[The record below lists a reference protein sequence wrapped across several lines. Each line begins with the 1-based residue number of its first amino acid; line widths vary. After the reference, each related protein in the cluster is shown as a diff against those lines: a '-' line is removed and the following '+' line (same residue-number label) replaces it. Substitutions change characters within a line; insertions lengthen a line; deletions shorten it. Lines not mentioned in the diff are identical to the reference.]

1 MSAEAERTRPW
12 ETILVDQKGRGSLV
26 SVAREG
32 RLSRYLSGVYVRVGL
47 HLVDESVLALVD
59 WALFNRCNVT
69 FVYPSPAGEVSA
81 LLAAQILITRLLQG
95 RTSPSVGIVTA
106 DATSVA
112 RTWNQLAFGGT
123 SGRAAISDVFPCVRT
138 GPNGEYPRTRRS
150 FKGLL
155 VGRQFVDWPV
165 DVVIRDH
172 LAGPAPGEP
181 KMPTISIHADPLEP
195 SLNRVSEL
203 SEPIWGWAQG
213 EVAMLCSIHSE
224 SGDRHSPFSVSSDRL
239 STIASGIR
247 TTIHVARNSEAE
259 HSSNMLKDDLM
270 TISQM
275 AGDNPPAQLL
285 RGLRVAWNHQRTLQ
299 ALPVRPSQFDRF
311 SGTPPIAAISTD
323 TYEPELRAWA
333 RAIGGE
339 IGELAE
345 IVAGD
350 MADLRGA
357 LEAAPPFITEL
368 SRFVADTEGA
378 LLIVR
383 NGTAA
388 RALVDEL
395 GGDITRGT
403 IGDCRVVSMRT
414 LHRTGRWDRAFVV
427 GMPPRWDW
435 HRLDSGITSDLHLL
449 VLGERE
455 ASSSR
460 RSLRTLHEGRR
471 RWSTTDMRTR
481 AWERL
486 VRRPPPPNPS
496 IPAST
501 LSEPEIVGAFDFV
514 AEPDPFEPFE
524 SLLVGTP
531 LFSEEG
537 PGSTLAQEGDDGLWV
552 TEVEAVGVV
561 TDVGVIRLPTNRIVD
576 IRRGTTLTEV
586 RADRLTPGVF
596 LIINRRGGN
605 AGLLN
610 AVAERLRTYRPD
622 LYVANLVIRDLR
634 SVIRERFQ
642 RSRYSYADL
651 YRRLNELGFDKSYQA
666 ARGYVQENGPIAPR
680 DFADLKRLSD
690 ALELGYDDRRLREV
704 FAAVQ
709 RERNFRRATGRA
721 LAGAARRTTVVSDDD
736 VIDDE
741 TGLSLADLQEL
752 VLEALVLEVNP
763 CESPVPLSETGVLST
778 E

>member
-1 MSAEAERTRPW
+1 MSGGVERARPW
-12 ETILVDQKGRGSLV
+12 ETVLVAHKERGSLV
-26 SVAREG
+26 RVAREG
-32 RLSRYLSGVYVRVGL
+32 RLSRFVNGVYVRVGL

-59 WALFNRCNVT
+59 WALASRSNVT

-81 LLAAQILITRLLQG
+81 LLAAQILVTRLLEN

-106 DATSVA
+106 DTTLVA
-112 RTWNQLAFGGT
+112 RTWNQLSFGGT
-123 SGRAAISDVFPCVRT
+123 SGRAAISDVFPCIRT

-172 LAGPAPGEP
+172 LAGPAPGHP
-181 KMPTISIHADPLEP
+181 KVPTISIYADPLEP
-195 SLNRVSEL
+195 SLNHVSQL
-203 SEPIWGWAQG
+203 GEPIWGWAQG
-213 EVAMLCSIHSE
+213 EVAMLCAIHSE
-224 SGDRHSPFSVSSDRL
+224 SSGRYSPFSISEDRL
-239 STIASGIR
+239 STIASGVR

-259 HSSNMLKDDLM
+259 HWSNMLKDDLI

-275 AGDNPPAQLL
+275 AGDKPSAQLL

-311 SGTPPIAAISTD
+311 SGTPPIAARSTD

-333 RAIGGE
+333 RAIGSE

-350 MADLRGA
+350 MADLRNA
-357 LEAAPPFITEL
+357 LENAPPFITEL
-368 SRFVADTEGA
+368 SRFVTDVEGA

-395 GGDITRGT
+395 GGDVAHGT
-403 IGDCRVVSMRT
+403 IGDCHVASMRA
-414 LHRTGRWDRAFVV
+414 LHRTGKWDQAFVV

-435 HRLDSGITSDLHLL
+435 HRLDSGITADLHLL
-449 VLGERE
+449 VLGGRE
-455 ASSSR
+455 AASSR
-460 RSLRTLHEGRR
+460 RSLKTLHEGRS
-471 RWSTTDMRTR
+471 RWSGEDMRKR
-481 AWERL
+481 AWDRL
-486 VRRPPPPNPS
+486 VRRPPPPVPS
-496 IPAST
+496 IPSSSMT
-501 LSEPEIVGAFDFV
+501 EPHIVGALDFV

-524 SLLVGTP
+524 SLLVSVP

-537 PGSTLAQEGDDGLWV
+537 PGDMLAQEGEDGRWL
-552 TEVEAVGVV
+552 TEVEAVEVV
-561 TDVGVIRLPTNRIVD
+561 TDVGVIRLPTNRMVD
-576 IRRGTTLTEV
+576 IRRESTLTEV

-596 LIINRRGGN
+596 LIVNRRGGN
-605 AGLLN
+605 TGLLN

-634 SVIRERFQ
+634 SVIRKGFQ
-642 RSRYSYADL
+642 RSRFSYADL
-651 YRRLNELGFDKSYQA
+651 HRRLNELGFDKSYQA
-666 ARGYVQENGPIAPR
+666 ARGYVQEDGPIAPR
-680 DFADLKRLSD
+680 DFPDLKRLNN
-690 ALELGYDDRRLREV
+690 ALQLGYDYRRLAEIFV
-704 FAAVQ
+704 AVQ
-709 RERNFRRATGRA
+709 RERSFRRATGRA

-736 VIDDE
+736 AIDEE

-752 VLEALVLEVNP
+752 VLEARVLEVSV
-763 CESPVPLSETGVLST
+763 CESPIPLSDTGVLST